1 VASKDVRRFI
11 YRYNGSAAVQEVEED
26 VSGRMET
33 PSIGST
39 IKRHDREWKVV
50 HVIAPV
56 SPNGTIPIRAGVFER
71 SREDQGTHVGCET
84 PSLMI
89 RPIIFLVSFSFRT
102 DHRQLGHNGP
112 LPSET
117 SMNPTSQQRF
127 PVSTTPEP

>member
-56 SPNGTIPIRAGVFER
+56 SPNGTIPIVQVFLNDPARIKGRTLGVR
-71 SREDQGTHVGCET
+71 H
-84 PSLMI
+84 
-89 RPIIFLVSFSFRT
+89 
-102 DHRQLGHNGP
+102 
-112 LPSET
+112 LP
-117 SMNPTSQQRF
+117 
-127 PVSTTPEP
+127 